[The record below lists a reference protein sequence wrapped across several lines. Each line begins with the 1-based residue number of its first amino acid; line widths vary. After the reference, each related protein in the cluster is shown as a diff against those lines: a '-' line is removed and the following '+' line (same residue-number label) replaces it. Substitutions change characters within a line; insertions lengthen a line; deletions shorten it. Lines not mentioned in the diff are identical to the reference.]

1 MLNKIGIFLKKILRA
16 LNLFTKSFVN
26 MFFDNTWSFFDSSF
40 KLFSTR
46 TCFVFFEVKFLFD
59 FL

>member
-16 LNLFTKSFVN
+16 LNLFTKSFAN
-26 MFFDNTWSFFDSSF
+26 MFLIILGLSLIVHLNYFQHVHV
-40 KLFSTR
+40 LF
-46 TCFVFFEVKFLFD
+46 FFEVKFLFD